1 MLCRVLEKSEP
12 YPKISILQAMK
23 IPADSW
29 EAVTEETVINCLKKA
44 GINSHVQQAAI
55 TDSDD
60 PSKDLQENLN
70 ELKSADP

>member
-1 MLCRVLEKSEP
+1 
-12 YPKISILQAMK
+12 MK
-23 IPADSW
+23 ILADSW